1 MPGTVTAVH
10 VAAGDEVPAGAA
22 LVTME
27 AMKMEHVVQAPAAGI
42 VAKVLVSAGQ
52 AVAMEADL
60 VIVEPAEPAGP

>member
-10 VAAGDEVPAGAA
+10 VTAGDEVQAGQA

-27 AMKMEHVVQAPAAGI
+27 AMKMEHTVRAPAAGI

-60 VIVEPAEPAGP
+60 VIVEPSGPAGP